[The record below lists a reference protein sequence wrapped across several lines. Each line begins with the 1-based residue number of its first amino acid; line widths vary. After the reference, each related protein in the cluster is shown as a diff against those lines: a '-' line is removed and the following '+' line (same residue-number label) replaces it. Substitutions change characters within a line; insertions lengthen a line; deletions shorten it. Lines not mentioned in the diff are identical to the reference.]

1 MVARKRKTLAQDVE
15 AAARLLQRLVRLKA
29 ANDSGYALCVT
40 CDNWFHY
47 KEMDGGHFISRNN
60 KAVKLVEENVHP
72 QCKGC
77 NGFKMKD
84 SLTVLRYRNWMVDM
98 YGEDFVKELEQKAY
112 ETKKFT
118 REEVQD
124 LVAYFKVEIKYHE
137 TRLAGF

>member
-15 AAARLLQRLVRLKA
+15 AAAKLLQRLVRLKA
-29 ANDSGYALCVT
+29 SNDSGYAVCVT
-40 CDNWFHY
+40 CDNHFHY
-47 KEMDGGHFISRNN
+47 KEMDGGHFISRNH
-60 KAVKLVEENVHP
+60 KSVKLLEENIHP

-84 SLTVLRYRNWMVDM
+84 SLTVLKYRNYMVDM

-118 REEVQD
+118 REEVAD
-124 LVAYFKVEIKYHE
+124 LVTYFKAEIKHHE
-137 TRLAGF
+137 LRICA

>member
-1 MVARKRKTLAQDVE
+1 MAKKRKTLAQDVE
-15 AAARLLQRLVRLKA
+15 AAAKLLQRLVRLKA
-29 ANDSGYALCVT
+29 SNDSGYALCVT
-40 CDNWFHY
+40 CDNWYHY

-60 KAVKLVEENVHP
+60 KAVKLLEENVHP

-84 SLTVLRYRNWMVDM
+84 SLTVLRYRSWMVDM
-98 YGEDFVKELEQKAY
+98 YGEEFVKELEQKAY

-124 LVAYFKVEIKYHE
+124 LVAYFKAEIKHHE
-137 TRLAGF
+137 NRLAGF